1 MVDTEKDPTVLASYL
16 VRITMR
22 GQEGTPVPTN
32 DQLET
37 SLKEL
42 LEAGSAVNASVN
54 SERLD
59 K

>member
-1 MVDTEKDPTVLASYL
+1 VTELAKDPTVLASYL
-16 VRITMR
+16 VRVTLR

-32 DQLET
+32 DALET
-37 SLKEL
+37 SIKEL
-42 LEAGSAVNASVN
+42 IESVNAVNASVN

>member
-1 MVDTEKDPTVLASYL
+1 MTEIAKDPTVLASYL
-16 VRITMR
+16 VRVTLR

-32 DQLET
+32 DA
-37 SLKEL
+37 
-42 LEAGSAVNASVN
+42 LEALVKETIEAGNAVNAAVN